1 VRFWPVVL
9 SLVSGCSGCTGCSSC
24 SSCSAPSAANGD
36 AAITDAGLG
45 NRAPAPLSLPI
56 AAAATT
62 DGAVIVA
69 GLVAARKAVIAERH
83 EGDRVTWV
91 VDAQTDV
98 TWSADLE
105 LRVVADSAGGA
116 AIVVRSSASRLVHPV
131 DKDGK
136 IGAAFPSGA
145 AVCAS
150 ERGLARVEP
159 SGHVIL
165 RSWAGADVGDTE
177 VPADRD
183 AILVC
188 AQNEVYVLAEGEDDV
203 VLMTVPQ
210 RGTPLKIVPDLDD
223 ERERA
228 PFTAGDILGV
238 VEVGREGAAR
248 VVRVADGGTS
258 SARIKKNFA
267 EEDDLETVDGDDK
280 TTFLAFSREA
290 AARCAGTSSM
300 GTDVLVL
307 RVSPAGEE
315 EREIVKG
322 DCGKDLDP
330 FRLDA
335 IKDGALL
342 AWAERSPKRAPTD
355 PPIDAVMWAKIADG
369 PIAPVKTPARGEGI
383 AFAGCAKD
391 RCHVVVLER
400 PPGTDGMQP
409 GTAKIVSYP

>member
-1 VRFWPVVL
+1 MRFFWPVLLVGL
-9 SLVSGCSGCTGCSSC
+9 SGCSSC
-24 SSCSAPSAANGD
+24 SSCNNAPSASETDTGA
-36 AAITDAGLG
+36 DAGLG
-45 NRAPAPLSLPI
+45 NVAPAQLSLPI
-56 AAAATT
+56 AAAATS
-62 DGAVIVA
+62 DGAVIVV

-83 EGDRVTWV
+83 EGDRVAWV

-98 TWSADLE
+98 KWSPDLE
-105 LRVVADSAGGA
+105 VRVVADASGGA
-116 AIVVRSSASRLVHPV
+116 AVVVRSSASRLVHPIG
-131 DKDGK
+131 KDGTV
-136 IGAAFPSGA
+136 GAAFPSGA

-165 RSWAGADVGDTE
+165 RSWAGTDVGDTE

-210 RGTPLKIVPDLDD
+210 HGDPLKIVPDLDD

-228 PFTAGDILGV
+228 PFTAGDVLGV
-238 VEVGREGAAR
+238 VEVGREGAVR

-258 SARIKKNFA
+258 SSRLKKTFP
-267 EEDDLETVDGDDK
+267 EEDDLETVDGDDR
-280 TTFLAFSREA
+280 TTFLAYSREA
-290 AARCAGTSSM
+290 AARCANTNSM
-300 GTDVLVL
+300 GTDVFVV
-307 RVSPAGEE
+307 RASTSGEE

-335 IKDGALL
+335 VKDGALL

-355 PPIDAVMWAKIADG
+355 PPIDTIAWAKIADG
-369 PIAPVKTPARGEGI
+369 PIVPTKTPAHGEGI

-391 RCHVVVLER
+391 KCHVVVLER